1 MARDRAN
8 IRIDI
13 WADQEW
19 RDLSVGAQ
27 HLYLL
32 LLSHP
37 TLSYAGVADWKPGR
51 LAAMSDGTTREQI
64 IEAAAE
70 LQKNLFIVVDEE
82 SEEVLI
88 RSFIKHDGL
97 IKQPKLVV
105 SMMNAYAAIASRLIR
120 EVLAFEVQK
129 LRKAE
134 PTLKIWEAK
143 QAQTLL
149 RAKGTDIR
157 LCPELTPNGGQG
169 FTPAFT
175 PNADQSQGLPTS
187 TTTSTATLNTSSAIS
202 SQTKEIFDLCGQLAD
217 AVEVNLKAKSKNPE
231 KVIRPEISKAWVTQ
245 MNLLIHKDGHEI
257 DEVREIIEWA
267 VNDEFWSSNVMSP
280 AKLRKQFD
288 QLILKKPKGPVKPK
302 ALPHIRIEDFNG
314 PYCQSCN
321 QTWPC
326 LTESRKSENPF

>member
-19 RDLSVGAQ
+19 RDLSASAQ

-51 LAAMSDGTTREQI
+51 LAAMSGGRTKRQLLA
-64 IEAAAE
+64 AAAE
-70 LQKNLFIVVDEE
+70 LQEKFFIVIDEE

-97 IKQPKLVV
+97 LKQPKLVV
-105 SMMNAYAAIASRLIR
+105 SMMNAYAAIASKTIR

-134 PTLKIWEAK
+134 PELKVWQAK

-149 RAKGTDIR
+149 RSKGTDIR
-157 LCPELTPNGGQG
+157 LCPKLTPNADQG

-187 TTTSTATLNTSSAIS
+187 TTTSTATKDKRIVQTSFERFWNLYPRRDGKKKAQEAFEKAIK
-202 SQTKEIFDLCGQLAD
+202 TTD
-217 AVEVNLKAKSKNPE
+217 VEVILAGVDRYNAFLKTT
-231 KVIRPEISKAWVTQ
+231 TQ
-245 MNLLIHKDGHEI
+245 QTAMAATWLKGERWN
-257 DEVREIIEWA
+257 DEVLA
-267 VNDEFWSSNVMSP
+267 VGNTEAV
-280 AKLRKQFD
+280 R
-288 QLILKKPKGPVKPK
+288 
-302 ALPHIRIEDFNG
+302 LPHIPHAKTTDPKTGED
-314 PYCQSCN
+314 YCQNCGSS
-321 QTWPC
+321 WPC
-326 LTESRKSENPF
+326 LTETNKNGSQF